1 MSHSAARYAKKG
13 NSIVCLSPD
22 VCLTPRG
29 SKDVPVPYM
38 IVSKLE
44 WSERTVSNVSFGGDE
59 AFTMASRTGTV
70 TGNEPGT
77 GGGVQSGVNVGW
89 CRPQS
94 NKSNFFVKGQQVIQD
109 DCLYEMNCTGPDGSS
124 NTVGKLAYDDSQS
137 A

>member
-1 MSHSAARYAKKG
+1 MSRSAARNTGKA
-13 NSIVCLSPD
+13 NSIVCLSPC

-29 SKDVPVPYM
+29 PKMVPVPYM

-44 WSERTVSNVSFGGDE
+44 WSTKTISNTGFGGDQ
-59 AFTMASRTGTV
+59 AFTMESRTEKV

-77 GGGVQSGVNVGW
+77 GGGVSSGVNVGW

-94 NKSNFFVKGQQVIQD
+94 NKSSFLVEGHQVLQD
-109 DCLYEMNCTGPDGSS
+109 NCVYEMNCAGPDGPS
-124 NTVGKLAYDDSQS
+124 NTLGKLNYDD